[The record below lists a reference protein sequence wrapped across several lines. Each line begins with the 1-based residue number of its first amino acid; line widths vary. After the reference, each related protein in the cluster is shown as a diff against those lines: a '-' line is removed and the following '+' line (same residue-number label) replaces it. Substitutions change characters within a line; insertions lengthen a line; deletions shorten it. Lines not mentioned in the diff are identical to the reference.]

1 MREHF
6 DTLET
11 RDPAVREVEVM
22 AALRRQVAF
31 ARAHAPGFAEI
42 LRDVD
47 VAALHTRAALA
58 AIPVTRKSDLV
69 DRQKAARPF
78 GGLAVL
84 TRGSAAQV
92 FASPGPIYEPA
103 GRGDDWWRLAR
114 SLFAAGFRAGDLVH
128 NCYAYHLT
136 PAGAMLESGALALG
150 CTVFPGGTGQT
161 EMQVQAI
168 ADLHPDGYVGT
179 PSFLRI
185 ILDKA
190 DELGVA
196 LPYLKKAQVSGEP
209 FPPSLRDALQA
220 RGIDGYQVYASAD
233 LGSIAY
239 ESPAREGLIVDEGV
253 LVEIL
258 RPGTGDPV
266 ASGEVGEVVVT
277 TLANTDYPLIRFGTG
292 DLSAM
297 LPGQSACGRT
307 NARIK
312 GWMGRADQTTKI
324 KGMFVHPSQVA
335 AVVRRH
341 GDIVKARLVVDNP
354 DGVDRMTLLCEVR
367 DIDAAMIPAIVD
379 SLRDVTKLRGEAAL
393 RQPGTL
399 PNDGK
404 VIDDTRTYR

>member
-1 MREHF
+1 MQDHF
-6 DTLET
+6 DMLET
-11 RDPAVREVEVM
+11 RDPEAREAAVM

-31 ARAHAPGFAEI
+31 ARAHAPGFADI

-47 VAALHTRAALA
+47 VTALHARDALA

-69 DRQKAARPF
+69 ERQKAARPF
-78 GGLAVL
+78 GGLAAL
-84 TRGSAAQV
+84 TRGSAAHV

-103 GRGDDWWRLAR
+103 GRGADWWRLAR

-161 EMQVQAI
+161 EMQVQAM
-168 ADLHPDGYVGT
+168 ADLRPDGYVGT

-190 DELGVA
+190 DELGIK
-196 LPYLKKAQVSGEP
+196 LPHLKKAQVSGEP
-209 FPPSLRDALQA
+209 FAPSLRDALQA

-266 ASGEVGEVVVT
+266 TPGEVGEVVVT

-297 LPGQSACGRT
+297 LPGRSACGRT

-335 AVVRRH
+335 AIVRRH
-341 GDIVKARLVVDNP
+341 GFIVKARLVIDNP

-367 DIDAAMIPAIVD
+367 GTDAAMIPAIVD
-379 SLRDVTKLRGEAAL
+379 SLRDVTKLRGDAAL
-393 RQPGTL
+393 REPGTL

-404 VIDDTRTYR
+404 VIDDTRSYR